1 MSSAVNREIRK
12 PNILHPCTPFNTDR
26 NIALDRHIFFMR
38 VKTLGCEKSGR
49 EIKHPE
55 IACAS
60 RLLLSSPLAQQRLL
74 SKPSLHLC
82 VHTSVSIHIHMPFS
96 GKPISSGVC
105 TWMDTLVYPSIYTCH
120 LVENPSHLVC
130 VHTSVSI
137 HIHMPFS
144 GKPIS
149 SGVCTHKCIHSYTYA
164 VQLKTHL
171 IWCVYTQVYP
181 FIYICCSVENP
192 SGVCTHKCIHPYICC
207 SVEHPSGV
215 THECIYPSIYI
226 YMMFSCSTDVQLKTH
241 LHPSIYISVCVCV

>member
-105 TWMDTLVYPSIYTCH
+105 T
-120 LVENPSHLVC
+120 
-130 VHTSVSI
+130 
-137 HIHMPFS
+137 
-144 GKPIS
+144 
-149 SGVCTHKCIHSYTYA
+149 HKCIHSYTYA

-171 IWCVYTQVYP
+171 VCVHTSVSIHIYAVQLNTHLVSHTSASIHPYIYIWCSAVQLMFSWKP
-181 FIYICCSVENP
+181 I
-192 SGVCTHKCIHPYICC
+192 CIHPYIYLC
-207 SVEHPSGV
+207 
-215 THECIYPSIYI
+215 
-226 YMMFSCSTDVQLKTH
+226 
-241 LHPSIYISVCVCV
+241 VCVCE